1 MSFDEI
7 SRPGPGPAPDHLTVT
22 QAAERL
28 SVGAPRVL
36 RLIASG
42 ELPATKVGRQWF
54 IPAAAVDLRR
64 AVQPDRGR
72 RFSPAA
78 AWGLLFMAAGNQA
91 PWLTPQQRWRLRQY
105 LASSSVSHLRSRLS
119 TRGRARF
126 FHAHPGLFSTLREDR
141 ALMLTGA
148 SAASELRLGLIGG
161 GDRVDAYVDADH
173 LEAVVRRHHLRPSS
187 DANVTLRVVPSF
199 GWAWPPARV
208 APIPAIALDLLDD
221 PEPRSQQVGG
231 KLLDGIIA

>member
-1 MSFDEI
+1 MSFDEM
-7 SRPGPGPAPDHLTVT
+7 PGPVLGHLTVA

-42 ELPATKVGRQWF
+42 ELPAIKVGRQWL

-64 AVQPDRGR
+64 VVQPDRGR
-72 RFSPAA
+72 RFSPAT
-78 AWGLLFMAAGNQA
+78 AWGLLFMAAGNEA
-91 PWLTPQQRWRLRQY
+91 PWLTPQERWRLRKY
-105 LASSSVSHLRSRLS
+105 LASSAVSHMRSRLS
-119 TRGRARF
+119 ARGRARF
-126 FHAHPGLFSTLREDR
+126 FHAHPGLLPALREDCV
-141 ALMLTGA
+141 LMLTGA
-148 SAASELRLGLIGG
+148 TAASELRLGLIGG

-173 LEAVVRRHHLRPSS
+173 LEAVVRRHHLRPSRE
-187 DANVTLRVVPSF
+187 ANVTLRVVPSF

-221 PEPRSQQVGG
+221 PEPRAQQVGD
-231 KLLDGIIA
+231 KLLSGISA